1 MSRMNKDGW
10 AAMWLLARRSLKQHA
25 LATAL
30 TALGGALSVGLVMSV
45 FSINQQTRE
54 AFTEGATGFDA
65 VLGARGSKLQLVLNA
80 VFHLQTSPGNIPYRY
95 YQVMKAN
102 PQVAVAV
109 PYAVG
114 DNYYG
119 YRIVG
124 TLPDLFDVEVLPGRK
139 LRPQPGG
146 RLFDPTKPEVDVGSF
161 VADKLGLKLG
171 DRIHPFH
178 GLDFDP
184 TAQHK
189 EIYTVV
195 GILEPTGTPND
206 KALWI
211 PLDAFYRMGGHV
223 LRGEKKKEA
232 YVAKEGEEIPDDAKE
247 VSAVMLKFNNPQAGF
262 QLSQLINTQGDKATL
277 AWPISSVMVELMDS
291 LGWAHK
297 VLALVGLGVMF
308 MAALSCVAALVNTLE
323 ARRRDFAILRS
334 LGAGRGLVAGLLVM
348 ESALVGALGA
358 FGGLFVY
365 AGVLAIAAKI
375 LRQSTGVVLEVFA
388 LHPVLLLAP
397 LGLIFLSA
405 LAGLI
410 PASRVYSQDVA
421 AALRPES

>member
-1 MSRMNKDGW
+1 MKRLKKDEL
-10 AAMWLLARRSLKQHA
+10 AALWMLARRSLRQHL
-25 LATAL
+25 LATL
-30 TALGGALSVGLVMSV
+30 LNALGGALSVGLVMAV
-45 FSINQQTRE
+45 FAINQQSRD
-54 AFTEGATGFDA
+54 AFSQGATGFDA

-95 YQVMKAN
+95 YQVMKKN

-124 TLPDLFDVEVLPGRK
+124 TELGLFDVEVSPGHK
-139 LRPQPGG
+139 LQPQPGG
-146 RLFDPTKPEVDVGSF
+146 RLFDPNQSEAVVGSF
-161 VADKLGLKLG
+161 VADKLHLKVG
-171 DRIHPFH
+171 DKIHPFH

-189 EIYTVV
+189 EIYEIV

-223 LRGEKKKEA
+223 LRGEKNKAA
-232 YVAKEGEEIPDDAKE
+232 YVAKAGEMIPDDAKE

-277 AWPISSVMVELMDS
+277 AWPISAVMVELMDN

-308 MAALSCVAALVNTLE
+308 MAALSSVAALVNTLE

-334 LGAGRGLVAGLLVM
+334 LGASSGLVASLLVL

-358 FGGLFVY
+358 LGGFLVY
-365 AGVLAIAAKI
+365 AVVLAIAAKI
-375 LRQSTGVVLEVFA
+375 LRQSTGVVIEVFTM
-388 LHPVLLLAP
+388 HPVLYLAP
-397 LGLIFLSA
+397 LGLIGLSA

-410 PASRVYSQDVA
+410 PASRVYAQNVA

>member
-1 MSRMNKDGW
+1 MKRLKKDEL
-10 AAMWLLARRSLKQHA
+10 AALWMLARRSLRQHL
-25 LATAL
+25 LATLL
-30 TALGGALSVGLVMSV
+30 TALGGALSVGLVMAV
-45 FSINQQTRE
+45 FAINQQSRD
-54 AFTEGATGFDA
+54 AFSQGATGFDA

-95 YQVMKAN
+95 YQVMQKN

-124 TLPDLFDVEVLPGRK
+124 TELGLFDVEVSPGHK
-139 LRPQPGG
+139 LQPQPGG
-146 RLFDPTKPEVDVGSF
+146 RLFDPNQSEAVVGSF
-161 VADKLGLKLG
+161 VADKLHLKVG
-171 DRIHPFH
+171 DKIHPFH

-189 EIYTVV
+189 EIYEIV
-195 GILEPTGTPND
+195 GILQPTGTPND

-223 LRGEKKKEA
+223 LRGEKNKAA
-232 YVAKEGEEIPDDAKE
+232 YVAKAGEMIPDDAKE

-277 AWPISSVMVELMDS
+277 AWPISAVMVELMDN

-308 MAALSCVAALVNTLE
+308 MAALSSVAALVNTLE

-334 LGAGRGLVAGLLVM
+334 LGASSGLVASLLVL

-358 FGGLFVY
+358 LGGFLVY
-365 AGVLAIAAKI
+365 AMVLAIAAKI
-375 LRQSTGVVLEVFA
+375 LRQSTGVVIEVFTM
-388 LHPVLLLAP
+388 HPVLYLAP
-397 LGLIFLSA
+397 LGLIGLSA

-410 PASRVYSQDVA
+410 PASRVYAQNVA

>member
-1 MSRMNKDGW
+1 MSALNHD
-10 AAMWLLARRSLKQHA
+10 AAALWLLAKRSLRQHA
-25 LATAL
+25 LATLL
-30 TALGGALSVGLVMSV
+30 TALGGALSVGFVMSV
-45 FSINQQTRE
+45 FAINQQTRD
-54 AFTEGATGFDA
+54 AFSQGATGFDA

-80 VFHLQTSPGNIPYRY
+80 VFHLQTSPGNIPYHY
-95 YQVMKAN
+95 YQAMKAN
-102 PQVAVAV
+102 PQVAIAL

-114 DNYYG
+114 DNYQG

-124 TLPDLFDVEVLPGRK
+124 TLPELFDVEVLPGRK

-146 RLFDPTKPEVDVGSF
+146 RLFDPTKSEVVVGSF
-161 VADKLGLKLG
+161 VADKLGLKVG

-184 TAQHK
+184 NAQHK
-189 EIYTVV
+189 EIYEVV
-195 GILEPTGTPND
+195 GLLEPTGTPND

-211 PLDAFYRMGGHV
+211 PLDSFYRMGGHI
-223 LRGEKKKEA
+223 LRGNKDKGA
-232 YVAKEGEEIPDDAKE
+232 YIAKEGEVIPDDSKE
-247 VSAVMLKFNNPQAGF
+247 VSAVLLKFKDPQSGF
-262 QLSQLINTQGDKATL
+262 QFSQLINIQGDKATL
-277 AWPISSVMVELMDS
+277 AWPISSVMVELLDS

-297 VLALVGLGVMF
+297 VLALVGLGVML

-334 LGAGRGLVAGLLVM
+334 LGAGRGLVAGLLVL
-348 ESALVGALGA
+348 ESAMVGALGA
-358 FGGLFVY
+358 LGGLFVY
-365 AGVLAIAAKI
+365 AGVLLVAAKI
-375 LRQSTGVVLEVFA
+375 LRQSTGVVLEVWA
-388 LHPVLLLAP
+388 LHPVFLLAP
-397 LGLIFLSA
+397 LGLVILSA